1 MTASADLSA
10 LLPGYTTGTWAID
23 PVHSEV
29 SFVVRHLGIA
39 KVRGRFDTFE
49 GSITTAEDP
58 GASAV
63 TATID
68 TSSVSTG
75 NAQRDEHV
83 RGEDFL
89 HVAEHPA
96 LTFRST
102 GVRVEDGEGFIDGEL
117 TLRGVTKPVTLAVEL
132 NGFGT
137 GPTGKPA
144 VGFSAT
150 TEIKRS
156 EFGVTGGAAGAVV
169 SDAIKITL
177 EVEAHQE

>member
-10 LLPGYTTGTWAID
+10 LLPGYTTGTWTID

-29 SFVVRHLGIA
+29 SFTVRHLGIA

-49 GSITTAEDP
+49 GTLTTTEAPE
-58 GASAV
+58 ASSV

-89 HVAEHPA
+89 HVAAHPA
-96 LTFRST
+96 MTFTST

-117 TLRGVTKPVTLAVEL
+117 TLRGVTRPVTLAVEL

-137 GPTGKPA
+137 GMDGKPA

-150 TEIKRS
+150 TEISRGD
-156 EFGVTGGAAGAVV
+156 FGVTGGAAGAAV
-169 SDAIKITL
+169 SDKIKITL
-177 EVEAHQE
+177 DVEANQN